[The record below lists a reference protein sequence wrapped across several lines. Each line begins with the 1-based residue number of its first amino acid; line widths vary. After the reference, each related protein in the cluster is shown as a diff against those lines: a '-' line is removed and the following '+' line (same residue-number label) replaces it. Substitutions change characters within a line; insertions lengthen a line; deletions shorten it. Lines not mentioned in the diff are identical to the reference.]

1 MVWSLVIE
9 AVATELPPWPAVVAI
24 GALAGLVAA
33 IAMDW
38 PMSRQPDGF
47 TPAAIAAGVVSRQS
61 FEDVSVP
68 ELLFVHHLAGMLAGV
83 LYGLLILGLASGL
96 PPLVSVGGLDLVA
109 HLLAVGL
116 VVVFIYTF
124 FAHFVLSWASEQ
136 GYEEQAT
143 AIRGQ
148 WLRSSL
154 VFGLTLA
161 IVVPLVTV
169 SIAG

>member
-1 MVWSLVIE
+1 MIWSLVIE
-9 AVATELPPWPAVVAI
+9 TVAVALPSWPAMVTT

-33 IAMDW
+33 VVMNW

-61 FEDVSVP
+61 FEDVSV
-68 ELLFVHHLAGMLAGV
+68 LQLVVVHHAAGILAGV
-83 LYGLLILGLASGL
+83 FYGVVVLGLAAGM
-96 PPLVSVGGLDLVA
+96 PGVVLVGSIELLA

-116 VVVFIYTF
+116 VVVFIYSF
-124 FAHFVLSWASEQ
+124 FAHFVLSWAS
-136 GYEEQAT
+136 GRAYEEQST

-161 IVVPLVTV
+161 IVAPP
-169 SIAG
+169 IAASVAG